1 MDLSST
7 DKVTVLLHA
16 LTHQLNEIQ
25 RREGREQQL
34 FEWSTGF
41 LVAAFGALVALSDR
55 ATPLPYALPI
65 KILATL
71 LIAVPSSILA
81 VRILGYSK
89 RSVQNAETVERIE
102 VLLRMFEAGYYGSES
117 PYPPSWQG
125 AFASGRRRR
134 RTAFYYTGIL
144 LLMVFCVVMTVW
156 LLL

>member
-7 DKVTVLLHA
+7 DKVTILLHA
-16 LTHQLNEIQ
+16 LTHQLGEIQ

-55 ATPLPYALPI
+55 ANPLPYVLPI

-71 LIAVPSSILA
+71 LIAVPSTILA
-81 VRILGYSK
+81 IRILGYSR
-89 RSVQNAETVERIE
+89 RSVENAATVERIE
-102 VLLRMFEAGYYGSES
+102 VLLRMFEAGYYGPAS
-117 PYPPSWQG
+117 PYPPGWEG
-125 AFASGRRRR
+125 TFASGRKQR
-134 RTAFYYTGIL
+134 RTAFYYSGIL
-144 LLMVFCVVMTVW
+144 LLMAFCVVMTIW